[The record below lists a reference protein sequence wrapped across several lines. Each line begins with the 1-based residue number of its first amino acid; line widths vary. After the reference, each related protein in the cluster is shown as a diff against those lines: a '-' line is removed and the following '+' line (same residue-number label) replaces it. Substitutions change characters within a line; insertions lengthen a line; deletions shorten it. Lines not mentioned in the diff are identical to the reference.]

1 MMPDQTD
8 TPEVFGIA
16 YHYRRRTDPRAI
28 YRLNR
33 RAKEISTALRR
44 NNRDPILLVLD
55 VGAADGMM
63 QHMLRHRIAAR
74 FFLGVDLSLE
84 LLRTT
89 PRDHEAFAT
98 QGDAR
103 ELPVRSGRIDIVFST
118 SAIEH
123 VGNAAAM
130 LRECA
135 RVLRPG
141 GLLLLT
147 TPNPIHEKLFSAI
160 GLHRGH
166 RHKYLF
172 PLPTLKAMLVEAG
185 FTICETYRYMI
196 APMWFPFDPIF
207 RYERMA
213 EQFLRRYNLDT
224 IFCAD
229 QIVVARRNSPPKP
242 PPSPKRPEEPEQV
255 AEPGQPAA
263 EPEPTEPAAGPE
275 PTQPPSEPAELAE
288 PTLPQPQAT

>member
-1 MMPDQTD
+1 MMIPDQTD
-8 TPEVFGIA
+8 TPEVSGPEVFGIA

-28 YRLNR
+28 YRMNR

-74 FFLGVDLSLE
+74 FFLGVDLSLD

-118 SAIEH
+118 STIEH

-160 GLHRGH
+160 GLHHGH
-166 RHKYLF
+166 RHKHML
-172 PLPTLKAMLVEAG
+172 PLPALKAMLVEAG

-207 RYERMA
+207 HHERKI
-213 EQFLRRYNLDT
+213 EQFLRQYNLDT

-229 QIVVARRNSPPKP
+229 QIVVARRNSPPEPPKP
-242 PPSPKRPEEPEQV
+242 QEPPAEPEQV
-255 AEPGQPAA
+255 AEPSEPERAAAKPEQAQPA
-263 EPEPTEPAAGPE
+263 
-275 PTQPPSEPAELAE
+275 SEPAELAE
-288 PTLPQPQAT
+288 PTLPSPQAT